1 MIPGVRLVGHAFT
14 SSRRTQLSKGRAG
27 LSLLRE
33 PQGPHADRVQ
43 PLTLARVTAV
53 QGCVNA
59 PLLPSTLTLGA
70 GLGFPEG
77 LQPFLPSPAHPDS
90 GPSLPRPPRTEGL
103 PAKDPALGCIQPA
116 PAAPSSS
123 PQTD

>member
-1 MIPGVRLVGHAFT
+1 MTPGVQLVGHAFT
-14 SSRRTQLSKGRAG
+14 SGRRAQLSKGRAG

-33 PQGPHADRVQ
+33 PQGPHVDGVQ
-43 PLTLARVTAV
+43 PHSGQGHGRSRLCERSASPEHSHPGSRTGVPRGATTFPAV
-53 QGCVNA
+53 SCPPGQR
-59 PLLPSTLTLGA
+59 
-70 GLGFPEG
+70 
-77 LQPFLPSPAHPDS
+77 
-90 GPSLPRPPRTEGL
+90 PSLPRPPRTEGL